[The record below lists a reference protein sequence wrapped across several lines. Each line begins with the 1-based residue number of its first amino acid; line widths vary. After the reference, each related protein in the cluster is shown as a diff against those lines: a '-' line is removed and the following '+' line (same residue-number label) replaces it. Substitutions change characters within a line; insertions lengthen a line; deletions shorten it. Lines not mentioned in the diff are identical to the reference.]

1 MLNRLVFAPVLRRA
15 ALLAVAIAGAAAAGG
30 AIAAGRGWARWLLG
44 AAVAALALAVVTL
57 LKHGFELAVSQAAL
71 YDRAAS
77 LAAETRAHEVRLA
90 QAEEAAA
97 TARAVHDAVLAA
109 HDAALA
115 AHDAAA
121 GRNAAEVATL
131 SRRLDG
137 TDESV
142 AATHQ
147 RLAELRDEAAVGR
160 KELGAAVAD
169 ARDVAVEVERQ
180 LRVGR
185 GETHQE
191 LRRLLT
197 RDGRRALVADWQELL
212 GIEFDDRRLAY
223 LERKLVDVEARC
235 RGRVAAS
242 ADDAALRALVASA
255 LPATRARVL
264 EIGVLFAINA
274 VYLHDVA
281 AYFFEDFHQT
291 LIDPFFGYYGNDEPD
306 PYSGVLVTAEVAR
319 ENLRLG
325 GVPEDAYDIVVGLST
340 DAQVRAQVERHPYH
354 AVLIDGDHSYDGVAA
369 DFAWSAGIVAPRG
382 YVLIDDYCGPSWPDV
397 TRFVDDVARHDD
409 RFEFVGSFARTA
421 VLRRRGEG

>member
-15 ALLAVAIAGAAAAGG
+15 ALLATSVVGVAAAGG
-30 AIAAGRGWARWLLG
+30 AFAAGRGWARWLLG

-57 LKHGFELAVSQAAL
+57 LKHAFEVAVSHAAM
-71 YDRAAS
+71 YDRVAV
-77 LAAETRAHEVRLA
+77 LAAETRVIEGRLA
-90 QAEEAAA
+90 QAEESAA
-97 TARAVHDAVLAA
+97 TARAIHDEIFAA

-121 GRNAAEVATL
+121 ARNATGLADVA
-131 SRRLDG
+131 RRIDATDG
-137 TDESV
+137 SA

-147 RLAELRDEAAVGR
+147 WLAELRDEAAAGR

-169 ARDVAVEVERQ
+169 ARDMAVEVERQ

-197 RDGRRALVADWQELL
+197 HDGRRGLVADWPELL

-255 LPATRARVL
+255 LPTRHARVL
-264 EIGVLFAINA
+264 EIGVLFAVNA

-281 AYFFEDFHQT
+281 AYFYEDFHQT

-306 PYSGVLVTAEVAR
+306 PYSGVLVTADVAR

-325 GVPEDAYDIVVGLST
+325 GVPEDAYDIIVGLST
-340 DAQVRAQVERHPYH
+340 DTDVRAEAERRAYH

-369 DFAWSAGIVAPRG
+369 DFAWSAGMVEPG
-382 YVLIDDYCGPSWPDV
+382 GFVLIDDYRGPSWPDV
-397 TRFVDDVARHDD
+397 TRFVDDVARNDD